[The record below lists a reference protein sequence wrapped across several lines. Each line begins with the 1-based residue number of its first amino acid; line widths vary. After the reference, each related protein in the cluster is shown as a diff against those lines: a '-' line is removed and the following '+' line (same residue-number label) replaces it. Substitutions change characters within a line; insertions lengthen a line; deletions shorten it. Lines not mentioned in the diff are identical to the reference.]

1 MRVLNPLLKE
11 KLQESLSA
19 VAPITLIVLVLSV
32 LLVPM
37 DAGTV
42 LLFLLGAVMLV
53 LGMAFFQLGA
63 DMAMTPLIAVQI
75 MGLQYRAKLNEI
87 EKAAAANLAAMPDS
101 DDIVDLGLIAT
112 NSGIAFTIPIS
123 GGSSVLIKMIESLGA
138 QGGRGSMERDV
149 IDMSVQNCSLIMA
162 IVNQGYSEEVMNAAR
177 PAGARGGTVFPAR
190 RLVNEETMKFWG
202 ISIQPEKEIVLIV
215 AQAPYKKAIMQAI
228 GDACGFHSDAHGL
241 VISLP
246 VEDAIGLKAPEDDG
260 ASDAID
266 MK

>member
-1 MRVLNPLLKE
+1 MNPLLKE

-87 EKAAAANLAAMPDS
+87 KKAAAANLAAMPDS
-101 DDIVDLGLIAT
+101 DDIVDLDEE
-112 NSGIAFTIPIS
+112 
-123 GGSSVLIKMIESLGA
+123 SSSADDMIE
-138 QGGRGSMERDV
+138 
-149 IDMSVQNCSLIMA
+149 
-162 IVNQGYSEEVMNAAR
+162 
-177 PAGARGGTVFPAR
+177 F
-190 RLVNEETMKFWG
+190 
-202 ISIQPEKEIVLIV
+202 
-215 AQAPYKKAIMQAI
+215 
-228 GDACGFHSDAHGL
+228 
-241 VISLP
+241 
-246 VEDAIGLKAPEDDG
+246 
-260 ASDAID
+260 
-266 MK
+266 

>member
-1 MRVLNPLLKE
+1 MNPLLKE

-101 DDIVDLGLIAT
+101 DDIVDLEEE
-112 NSGIAFTIPIS
+112 FTVVQQEEPLFSPDEI
-123 GGSSVLIKMIESLGA
+123 IE
-138 QGGRGSMERDV
+138 
-149 IDMSVQNCSLIMA
+149 
-162 IVNQGYSEEVMNAAR
+162 
-177 PAGARGGTVFPAR
+177 F
-190 RLVNEETMKFWG
+190 
-202 ISIQPEKEIVLIV
+202 
-215 AQAPYKKAIMQAI
+215 
-228 GDACGFHSDAHGL
+228 
-241 VISLP
+241 
-246 VEDAIGLKAPEDDG
+246 
-260 ASDAID
+260 
-266 MK
+266 